1 MMKMMMTKGLLITWW
16 TTQMLSTKATYNL
29 NTRLIDLL
37 LEMAMES
44 GLLSESGTMTKI
56 QVHEQANP

>member
-1 MMKMMMTKGLLITWW
+1 
-16 TTQMLSTKATYNL
+16 MLSTKATYNL